1 MTIVSMANI
10 INLPFALRGQVY
22 RSPLP
27 FGAFD
32 PENHILSQWKE
43 ANIHQVYSLIQ
54 LREWQDKAWQDAR
67 PMILD
72 AGMSL
77 LMYPILDFGVPDDM
91 KKFSDNVKLAL
102 DAAKE
107 GKNIIVH
114 CNAGWGR
121 TGLFLTEMAIQH
133 FHLAVREAVVWV
145 RQFVPPAVENNE
157 QYQFLLDLHNE
168 SLS

>member
-1 MTIVSMANI
+1 MKIEPMPNI
-10 INLPFALRGQVY
+10 TNLPFALLGQVY

-32 PENHILSQWKE
+32 PKNHVFSQWKE

-54 LREWQDKAWQDAR
+54 PREWQDKAWKDAR
-67 PMILD
+67 PMIQD

-77 LMYPILDFGVPDDM
+77 IMYPILDFGVPDDM
-91 KKFSDNVKLAL
+91 GIFSAKVNLAV
-102 DAAKE
+102 DAVRE

-121 TGLFLTEMAIQH
+121 TGLFITEMAIQH
-133 FHLAVREAVVWV
+133 FNLTVAEAVAWV
-145 RQFVPPAVENNE
+145 RQFVPPAVENTD

-168 SLS
+168 TPV

>member
-1 MTIVSMANI
+1 MSIYPMPNI
-10 INLPFALRGQVY
+10 TNLSFALRGQVY

-32 PENHILSQWKE
+32 PENHIFSQWKE
-43 ANIHQVYSLIQ
+43 AKIHQVISLVQ
-54 LREWQDKAWQDAR
+54 PNEWQEKAWQDAR
-67 PMILD
+67 PMIQD

-77 LMYPILDFGVPDDM
+77 LTYPIFDFGVPDDM
-91 KKFSDNVKLAL
+91 EVFSDNVKLAL

-107 GKNIIVH
+107 GKNIVVH

-121 TGLFLTEMAIQH
+121 TGLFITEMAIQH
-133 FHLAVREAVVWV
+133 FSLAVAEAVVWV

-168 SLS
+168 ILT